1 MGDRMSAIGR
11 RACLGDGLAEGIGEA
26 GVGAAVTGAEALAVL
41 AAGGAA
47 IPVTGAGACDV
58 AATARSVVPEA
69 GSDADLPGAVSW
81 EVLVAVGVTD
91 TAGLAAPAEEATE
104 LAAAGADGA
113 ALAAGDAWP
122 ADGALD
128 RLAELALAVGVAW
141 LAGASACA
149 TAGTVLVTG
158 SVTELTR
165 DPRTLVSPES
175 SGGWLPVAASAW
187 VAVSDRSKQ
196 IPPLAIANR
205 AARRMTRRVLG
216 FGIDNS
222 RSRETTPALR
232 MPGRGGARGSRAC
245 RSAVADGRS
254 VRSPAYSAEGR
265 KEYPAPISALG
276 GLGRPLEFSV
286 R

>member
-1 MGDRMSAIGR
+1 
-11 RACLGDGLAEGIGEA
+11 
-26 GVGAAVTGAEALAVL
+26 VTGAEALAVL
-41 AAGGAA
+41 PAAGAA
-47 IPVTGAGACDV
+47 IPVTGDGACDV
-58 AATARSVVPEA
+58 AAATARSVVPEA
-69 GSDADLPGAVSW
+69 GSDVDLPGAVSW
-81 EVLVAVGVTD
+81 EVLVAAGVTD
-91 TAGLAAPAEEATE
+91 TAGLAAPADEATE
-104 LAAAGADGA
+104 LAAAGVDGA
-113 ALAAGDAWP
+113 ALAAGGAWP
-122 ADGALD
+122 SDGALD

-141 LAGASACA
+141 FAGASACA

-205 AARRMTRRVLG
+205 AARRKARRVLG
-216 FGIDNS
+216 FDIDNS

-254 VRSPAYSAEGR
+254 VRSPAYSAEGH

-276 GLGRPLEFSV
+276 GLGRRGRGRQLEFSV